1 MVKKE
6 WDSDTFHD
14 RNIKVLLLGSS
25 RVMLEKGLSESLAG
39 RFEEIRMSHWSYR
52 EMKECFSFTLD
63 QYLFYGGY
71 PGAASLIEDDDRFQQ
86 YIQSAIIEATIN
98 KDILMDTPISKPA
111 LLRQTFELGAAYSG
125 SLLSMNKMLGSLQDA
140 GNTATLAGYIN
151 LLDESGLLCGLQKFS
166 IDMARRKASIP
177 KLQVYNNALKM
188 VYSPLTFEQ
197 AITDRKAWG
206 HIFESGIGAYLV
218 SQAFVH
224 RFEVFYWRERNDEVD
239 FILRKKGSMVAIEI
253 KSNAEKRTAG
263 LDKFKEFFAPQS
275 SFIVGEGGINAE
287 EFLSMDIKKLF

>member
-1 MVKKE
+1 
-6 WDSDTFHD
+6 
-14 RNIKVLLLGSS
+14 
-25 RVMLEKGLSESLAG
+25 
-39 RFEEIRMSHWSYR
+39 
-52 EMKECFSFTLD
+52 
-63 QYLFYGGY
+63 
-71 PGAASLIEDDDRFQQ
+71 
-86 YIQSAIIEATIN
+86 
-98 KDILMDTPISKPA
+98 
-111 LLRQTFELGAAYSG
+111 
-125 SLLSMNKMLGSLQDA
+125 
-140 GNTATLAGYIN
+140 
-151 LLDESGLLCGLQKFS
+151 
-166 IDMARRKASIP
+166 
-177 KLQVYNNALKM
+177 M